1 LIAMTTT
8 DDRRRSRR
16 LEVCTTADKRDLIDR
31 AVAARGGDLTEFI
44 VGTALEEATRVLADR
59 DTFVLTADQPEAWNA
74 LNARPARELAGVRAL
89 FERPSP
95 FQE

>member
-1 LIAMTTT
+1 MTTT
-8 DDRRRSRR
+8 DHQRRSRR
-16 LEVCTTADKRDLIDR
+16 LEVRTTADERALIDR
-31 AVAARGGDLTEFI
+31 AVAAGGGDLTEFI
-44 VGTALEEATRVLADR
+44 VGTALDEARRVLADR
-59 DTFVLTADQPEAWNA
+59 DSFVLTGEQADAWEA